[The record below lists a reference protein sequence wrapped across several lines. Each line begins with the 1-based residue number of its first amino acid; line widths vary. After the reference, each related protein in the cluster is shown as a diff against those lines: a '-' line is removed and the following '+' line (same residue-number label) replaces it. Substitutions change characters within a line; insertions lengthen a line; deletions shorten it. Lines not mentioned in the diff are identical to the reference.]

1 LPRPL
6 SSRFY
11 TVIRESRLPG
21 KLFPCPGC
29 TTLIRPSNGRVP
41 YGLGGMFHVEEG
53 VAREEGA
60 VFGEY
65 GDRTLG
71 VPRQMKDVGFQA
83 IAFQVF
89 AVFENH
95 VGGEGLQVHVASPSQ

>member
-1 LPRPL
+1 M
-6 SSRFY
+6 
-11 TVIRESRLPG
+11 IRESRLPG

-29 TTLIRPSNGRVP
+29 TTLIRPSNRPVP
-41 YGLGGMFHVEEG
+41 HGLRGLFHIEEG
-53 VAREEGA
+53 VAREQGA
-60 VFGEY
+60 VLGEY

-71 VPRQMKDVGFQA
+71 VPGQMKDAGFQA

-89 AVFENH
+89 AVFENQ